1 MAGEMRLTRK
11 MSEARLT
18 WERTE
23 IGLTRKLPEVGL
35 AGEKTEMGLLS
46 EIRRHLL
53 TWLAA

>member
-1 MAGEMRLTRK
+1 LAGEMRLTRK